1 MTLAIQALRLSPAYE
16 LIFQELEQRILA
28 GVLKPGDRL
37 PVESDLA
44 ASFGVNRS
52 TLREGIRL
60 LEREGLL
67 RRVNGKRLEVS
78 LPRYQDLAPRAIRAL
93 VMRRVTFIEL
103 WEVAIVSE
111 PLTAQLAAEHA
122 TAGDIA
128 ALDDNLRR
136 SQAALAAGLSPAE
149 IDTEFHSLITRAARN
164 RVLELAREPIGLLL
178 YPAFERLIPLLA
190 QAGARMQEAH
200 GHVVDAI
207 RARRPDVAAEWM
219 RKHLKDFRRG
229 YEMAGLPLDM
239 VIDAP
244 AALAER
250 RGGA

>member
-1 MTLAIQALRLSPAYE
+1 MPLAIQALRLSPAYE

-52 TLREGIRL
+52 TVREGIRL

-67 RRVNGKRLEVS
+67 RRVNGKRLVVS
-78 LPRYQDLAPRAIRAL
+78 VPHYRDLAPRAIRAL

-103 WEVAIVSE
+103 WDVAVVTE

-122 TAGDIA
+122 TPADVT
-128 ALDDNLRR
+128 ALEDNLRR
-136 SQAALAAGLSPAE
+136 SHAALAAGLSPAE
-149 IDTEFHSLITRAARN
+149 IDTEFHALITRAARN
-164 RVLELAREPIGLLL
+164 RVLELAREPVGLLL

-190 QAGARMQEAH
+190 QSGVRMQEAH
-200 GHVVDAI
+200 GHVVAAI
-207 RARRPDVAAEWM
+207 RDGKPDVAAEWM
-219 RKHLKDFRRG
+219 RKHLRDFRRG

-244 AALAER
+244 AAMP
-250 RGGA
+250 GNQ